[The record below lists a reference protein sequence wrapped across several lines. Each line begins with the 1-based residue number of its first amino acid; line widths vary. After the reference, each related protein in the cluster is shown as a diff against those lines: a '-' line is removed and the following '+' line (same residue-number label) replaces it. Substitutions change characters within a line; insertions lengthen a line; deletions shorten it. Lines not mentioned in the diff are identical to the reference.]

1 MKKFLFLLKREFRLF
16 FDNKVLMAIFLG
28 APLLYGIL
36 LGGVY
41 QKGKV
46 TDLPILVID
55 LDHSPLSENLIQMM
69 EDNEVVVPMIKN
81 DEFDLNKEIIRKE
94 YAAII
99 RIPENFEAD
108 VLQKRNPEVVVDVNT
123 ANILTA
129 NYAAKALQVIFGT
142 LNAGVEITA
151 LNKQGVPIENAKS
164 LYNPIKITYQKFYNS
179 SGNYMNFLYPG
190 VLGVIIQQ
198 VFMLA
203 LALSF
208 SQEFESKTFETVLT
222 KKVKNPF
229 YLIFLKTLPFLIMG
243 IGILFLLRLM
253 FPLFH
258 VPFHGDSWAMI
269 SILFWLILS
278 VSALGIMVSIAI
290 PSQLKATEILM
301 VIATPSFILSGFT
314 WPMSQMP
321 VLIQSIANAIPLT
334 HFLKALRKILLFN
347 ATTSDIVPELAI
359 LIGMTLL
366 FWIVSVILLK
376 FKIKKV
382 P

>member
-1 MKKFLFLLKREFRLF
+1 
-16 FDNKVLMAIFLG
+16 MAIFLG

-41 QKGKV
+41 KKGKV

-55 LDHSPLSENLIQMM
+55 LDHSPMSENLIQMM
-69 EDNEVVVPMIKN
+69 EDNEVVKPNTKN
-81 DEFDLNKEIIRKE
+81 DEFNLNQEIIQKE

-99 RIPENFEAD
+99 RIPEDFEAD
-108 VLQKRNPEVVVDVNT
+108 ILQKRSPEIVVDVNT

-129 NYAAKALQVIFGT
+129 NYAAKALQIIFGT
-142 LNAGVEITA
+142 LNAGIEIVA
-151 LNKQGVPIENAKS
+151 LNKQGIPIENAKT
-164 LYNPIKITYQKFYNS
+164 LYNPIQITYQKFYNS

-208 SQEFESKTFETVLT
+208 SQEFESKTFQTVLT

-243 IGILFLLRLM
+243 IGVLLLLRLM
-253 FPLFH
+253 FPLFR
-258 VPFHGDSWAMI
+258 VPFQGDGWAMI
-269 SILFWLILS
+269 NLLFWLVLA
-278 VSALGIMVSIAI
+278 VSAMGILVSIAI
-290 PSQLKATEILM
+290 PSQLKATEVLM

-314 WPMSQMP
+314 WPVSRMP
-321 VLIQSIANAIPLT
+321 VLIQTIANLIPLT
-334 HFLKALRKILLFN
+334 PFLKALRKILLFN
-347 ATTSDIVPELAI
+347 AQTSDILPELGI
-359 LIGMTLL
+359 LISMTLI
-366 FWIVSVILLK
+366 FWISSVILLQV
-376 FKIKKV
+376 KIKKQV
-382 P
+382 

>member
-1 MKKFLFLLKREFRLF
+1 
-16 FDNKVLMAIFLG
+16 MAIFLG

-347 ATTSDIVPELAI
+347 ATTSDIVPELTI

-382 P
+382 S

>member
-347 ATTSDIVPELAI
+347 ATTSDIVPELTI

-382 P
+382 S